1 MSSLRKKRG
10 TSGRH
15 HSEGDAHS
23 VRRHPDDVQDQLSS
37 SAQSSPKHFHSREH
51 DPHVSSK
58 SQSPR
63 PQQRPLGG
71 SSVRHEISST
81 SSTTAMSSSPRFSEK
96 DPSPSPYEI
105 PTPSATPVSMASH
118 ITASSGRQ
126 PHYSRR
132 SPGSSSGVS
141 SYTHT
146 PSSYQLPPDEQEATL
161 SEEEYERSFYEMYK
175 RDHFDSYNQPGGYS
189 SLPRQFSNSNVSSLS
204 RCSPAYSSA
213 RYQAEQKRKAKS
225 LNRHGSFH
233 SHNDVS
239 PAHLVSPLTRSTA
252 TNDSSVPPY
261 HQSHP
266 HSHDYQRKYS
276 LPVTSQH
283 GPTFTSTL
291 KSHSGSQLPNI
302 HNSPYPPLQEDM
314 GSALISNDSCT
325 QGDYLVSDA
334 TLTEYGFSPF
344 YSQWENQTT
353 TTHPPQQYELS
364 GHNYERPSPSLN
376 DSRSRHP
383 SLPPETSGYSSQYPS
398 LQSDEY
404 FQSIT
409 DIQGGID
416 ELSLQS
422 HQSAERTHRRSR
434 SCDAS
439 KAQREGLV
447 PSPPEEI
454 KSRHHS
460 LIRRQHRPS
469 YDEVKR
475 ERIAG
480 KETGDAV
487 STCRKNGCSIFAS
500 VANYCN
506 CLAQV
511 FFGCCLQFSG

>member
-1 MSSLRKKRG
+1 MIDSSLHLLYFAETMSSLRKKRG

-15 HSEGDAHS
+15 HSESDVHS

-37 SAQSSPKHFHSREH
+37 SAQNSPKHLHNREH
-51 DPHVSSK
+51 EPHVSSK

-63 PQQRPLGG
+63 LQTSANAQQRP
-71 SSVRHEISST
+71 S
-81 SSTTAMSSSPRFSEK
+81 AKSSSPRFSEK
-96 DPSPSPYEI
+96 EPSPSPYEI

-118 ITASSGRQ
+118 FTASSGQ
-126 PHYSRR
+126 QLHYSRR
-132 SPGSSSGVS
+132 SPSSSSGVS

-146 PSSYQLPPDEQEATL
+146 PSTYQFPPDEQEATL

-175 RDHFDSYNQPGGYS
+175 RDHYNQPGGYS
-189 SLPRQFSNSNVSSLS
+189 SLPRQFSNSNASPLH

-213 RYQAEQKRKAKS
+213 RYQAEQKRKPKS

-261 HQSHP
+261 HQPHP

-276 LPVTSQH
+276 LPVTTQH
-283 GPTFTSTL
+283 GPTFTTTV
-291 KSHSGSQLPNI
+291 KSHSGSQLPNAR
-302 HNSPYPPLQEDM
+302 NSPYPPLQEDM
-314 GSALISNDSCT
+314 DSVLISNHSRT

-334 TLTEYGFSPF
+334 TLTDHGFPPF
-344 YSQWENQTT
+344 YSQWENQSMTR
-353 TTHPPQQYELS
+353 HPPQQYELLA
-364 GHNYERPSPSLN
+364 HNYDRPSLN

-383 SLPPETSGYSSQYPS
+383 SLPPEFSDFNSQHPS
-398 LQSDEY
+398 VQPDEY
-404 FQSIT
+404 FPSIT
-409 DIQGGID
+409 DVQCSMD
-416 ELSLQS
+416 ELSLQL
-422 HQSAERTHRRSR
+422 HQSTERTHRRSR

-439 KAQREGLV
+439 KAQQEGLV

-469 YDEVKR
+469 YEEVKR
-475 ERIAG
+475 EKIAG

-487 STCRKNGCSIFAS
+487 STCT
-500 VANYCN
+500 
-506 CLAQV
+506 
-511 FFGCCLQFSG
+511 

>member
-1 MSSLRKKRG
+1 MHVPHFAETMSSLRKKRG

-15 HSEGDAHS
+15 HSESDAHS

-37 SAQSSPKHFHSREH
+37 SAQSSPKHLHSHEH
-51 DPHVSSK
+51 DLRASSK

-63 PQQRPLGG
+63 LQTSANNAQQRSPS
-71 SSVRHEISST
+71 SSVRHGVSSG
-81 SSTTAMSSSPRFSEK
+81 STKSSSPRFSEK
-96 DPSPSPYEI
+96 EPSPSPYEI
-105 PTPSATPVSMASH
+105 PIPSVTPASMASH
-118 ITASSGRQ
+118 ITASSGQQ

-132 SPGSSSGVS
+132 SPSSSSGVS

-146 PSSYQLPPDEQEATL
+146 PSTYQFPPDEQEATL
-161 SEEEYERSFYEMYK
+161 SEEEYERSFYK
-175 RDHFDSYNQPGGYS
+175 RDHFDSYNQSGGYS
-189 SLPRQFSNSNVSSLS
+189 SLPRQFSNSTVSSLN

-233 SHNDVS
+233 THDMS

-252 TNDSSVPPY
+252 TNDSSVPLY
-261 HQSHP
+261 HQPHP
-266 HSHDYQRKYS
+266 HSHEYQRKYS
-276 LPVTSQH
+276 LPVTTQH
-283 GPTFTSTL
+283 GPTFTTTV
-291 KSHSGSQLPNI
+291 KSHSGSQLPNVRS
-302 HNSPYPPLQEDM
+302 SPYPPLQEDM
-314 GSALISNDSCT
+314 GSAQIHNHSCT
-325 QGDYLVSDA
+325 QGEYLVSDA

-344 YSQWENQTT
+344 DSQWETQNM

-364 GHNYERPSPSLN
+364 GHNYERQLQSLN

-383 SLPPETSGYSSQYPS
+383 SLPPETSGFNSQHPS
-398 LQSDEY
+398 LQPDDY
-404 FQSIT
+404 FPSIT
-409 DIQGGID
+409 DLQSSVD

-422 HQSAERTHRRSR
+422 HQSTERTHRRSR

-439 KAQREGLV
+439 KAQQEGLV
-447 PSPPEEI
+447 PSPPEEV

-469 YDEVKR
+469 YEEVKR

-487 STCRKNGCSIFAS
+487 STHNKNSYLTLVIAK
-500 VANYCN
+500 
-506 CLAQV
+506 
-511 FFGCCLQFSG
+511 